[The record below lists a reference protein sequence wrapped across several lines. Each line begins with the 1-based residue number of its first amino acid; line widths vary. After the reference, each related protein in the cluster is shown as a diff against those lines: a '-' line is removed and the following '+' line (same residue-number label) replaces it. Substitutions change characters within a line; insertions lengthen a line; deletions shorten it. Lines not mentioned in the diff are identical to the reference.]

1 MRSEFMSKKRILMNT
16 RKEKK
21 FSEVWKE
28 FITSQTAKGI
38 SDATIR
44 KYHQVLHNISKYF
57 DIDMPLDSLTK
68 SKLEEMVVEMRTAGL
83 AHNSIATYVR
93 VVKTFLNWCRAEN
106 IVSVDVP
113 NIKEKETVKETYT
126 DEELDLLLERP
137 SADCQFCEYRNWV
150 IVNFLLNSGCRAAT
164 IRNIQNRDVSLADN
178 QVIFRHTKNGKIQV
192 IPLCSRMVNVLRGYM
207 TVRGGSST
215 DYLFCDQYGGM
226 LSENALRLAIA
237 HYNQRRGVQ
246 KTSIHLFRHT
256 FARKYLV
263 DCGGNAFTLQKL
275 LGHSTLTMTKRYCA
289 IFDAD
294 IAKNYDSVSPLAQMY
309 HPKEK
314 IKKRL

>member
-1 MRSEFMSKKRILMNT
+1 MNT

-126 DEELDLLLERP
+126 DEELDLLSEH
-137 SADCQFCEYRNWV
+137 Q
-150 IVNFLLNSGCRAAT
+150 
-164 IRNIQNRDVSLADN
+164 
-178 QVIFRHTKNGKIQV
+178 KNE
-192 IPLCSRMVNVLRGYM
+192 LR
-207 TVRGGSST
+207 
-215 DYLFCDQYGGM
+215 
-226 LSENALRLAIA
+226 
-237 HYNQRRGVQ
+237 
-246 KTSIHLFRHT
+246 KSIHLPS
-256 FARKYLV
+256 Y
-263 DCGGNAFTLQKL
+263 
-275 LGHSTLTMTKRYCA
+275 
-289 IFDAD
+289 
-294 IAKNYDSVSPLAQMY
+294 
-309 HPKEK
+309 
-314 IKKRL
+314 

>member
-1 MRSEFMSKKRILMNT
+1 MNT

-21 FSEVWKE
+21 ISEVWKE

-113 NIKEKETVKETYT
+113 NIKEKE
-126 DEELDLLLERP
+126 
-137 SADCQFCEYRNWV
+137 
-150 IVNFLLNSGCRAAT
+150 G
-164 IRNIQNRDVSLADN
+164 
-178 QVIFRHTKNGKIQV
+178 
-192 IPLCSRMVNVLRGYM
+192 
-207 TVRGGSST
+207 
-215 DYLFCDQYGGM
+215 
-226 LSENALRLAIA
+226 
-237 HYNQRRGVQ
+237 
-246 KTSIHLFRHT
+246 
-256 FARKYLV
+256 
-263 DCGGNAFTLQKL
+263 
-275 LGHSTLTMTKRYCA
+275 
-289 IFDAD
+289 
-294 IAKNYDSVSPLAQMY
+294 
-309 HPKEK
+309 
-314 IKKRL
+314 